1 MESHGKITA
10 SKYSGRS
17 SFSLTI
23 TMSST
28 DTTTASSATPNSTHI
43 PAPESPIFVFRIPIR
58 QFANGG
64 FELALHR
71 RGNRWF
77 VVFPRAYG
85 MVESRWVASLNN
97 PRDTDAP
104 STAPPASLSHLN
116 HRFWYNSEH
125 LALDNL
131 LLAEPISSYDNSVQ
145 PLLKVTGMSRTEKRR
160 VSGSEVDVQIEAKQV
175 EVLIKE
181 DQLCRPYIAETGKRA
196 FVLRDM

>member
-1 MESHGKITA
+1 
-10 SKYSGRS
+10 
-17 SFSLTI
+17 
-23 TMSST
+23 
-28 DTTTASSATPNSTHI
+28 
-43 PAPESPIFVFRIPIR
+43 
-58 QFANGG
+58 
-64 FELALHR
+64 
-71 RGNRWF
+71 
-77 VVFPRAYG
+77 

-104 STAPPASLSHLN
+104 STVPPASLSHLN

-181 DQLCRPYIAETGKRA
+181 DQLCRWCIYCGDWEESVRVKRH
-196 FVLRDM
+196 VKIGQDGDDPLYWCGVRCL